1 MSLKKLPKKKN
12 FKFLDLET
20 NAAVCEFNTCYT
32 KFKESSGFEI
42 KTPAWNNYKP
52 IKHPS
57 FFHQCEECN
66 RKVAN
71 SDDKNKTIH
80 AHTMAI
86 AGHRIKMT
94 IADYKYS
101 LIIIKEMIDKTLDPL
116 KIKMMNEA
124 VKLVEKKINKL
135 EKKNEPPILS

>member
-20 NAAVCEFNTCYT
+20 NAVACEFNTCFT
-32 KFKESSGFEI
+32 KFKESSDFEI

-57 FFHQCEECN
+57 FFHKCEECG
-66 RKVAN
+66 RKFSN
-71 SDDKNKTIH
+71 SDDKHKTIRAH
-80 AHTMAI
+80 ALAI
-86 AGHRIKMT
+86 AGHCSKMT
-94 IADYKYS
+94 LSDYRYS
-101 LIIIKEMIDKTLDPL
+101 LIIIKQMLDKTLDPV

-124 VKLVEKKINKL
+124 IQLVEKKINKL
-135 EKKNEPPILS
+135 EKTK